1 VTGVTIPRGM
11 MPVYALPTPAVWGL
25 ADTGVRSLADWR
37 SGGVLL
43 HGVPDAQVRPDVYEL
58 HYPSIPATVANAIWA
73 HFRDW
78 GKASF
83 GWLIPGTGDVIQVT
97 HVSPPSINW
106 LSTMHASARVRLE
119 RAIAHN

>member
-1 VTGVTIPRGM
+1 

-25 ADTGVRSLADWR
+25 ADTGARNLADWR

-43 HGVPDAQVRPDVYEL
+43 HGIPDGQVHPDRYEL
-58 HYPSIPATVANAIWA
+58 SYPNVPLPVANAIWA

-78 GKASF
+78 GKSSF
-83 GWLIPGTGDVIQVT
+83 GWLIPLTNDVIQVT
-97 HVSPPSINW
+97 YAAPPAITWHSI
-106 LSTMHASARVRLE
+106 SHASARVLIE